1 MRDQMGSYHGAT
13 FPNGLVRGIQNHV
26 CTLCFVWP
34 AERSSAREKEPL
46 TARHHAPFAFQS
58 TYLRNP
64 HKCDKLVA
72 DQTLRSSG
80 RLR

>member
-1 MRDQMGSYHGAT
+1 MGSYHGAT
-13 FPNGLVRGIQNHV
+13 FASGLVRGIQNHV

-46 TARHHAPFAFQS
+46 TARHHAPFTVQS
-58 TYLRNP
+58 TYPRKP
-64 HKCDKLVA
+64 HIRDDLVA
-72 DQTLRSSG
+72 DQTQRSSG